1 MKKGQP
7 NIKKEI
13 MVRVKLLYVL
23 FFALGIG
30 IFGRIIW
37 LQYGPESKKLKEK
50 AEKTNFT
57 LARVDA
63 TRGEIMADDGQLL
76 ATSVQK
82 YYVGIDFR
90 AEGLSSDLFEAGV
103 DGLAEGLARKFGDRS
118 KAQYKAFLQNGWNNR
133 DKTRYRR
140 ITPRLVTYNE
150 LQELRTL
157 PLLNLPKNRGGW
169 STEVVTERV
178 RPYGKLAE
186 RTIGKTIEV
195 RDSVIKPHR
204 DSTKRQITYVLTEKG
219 QSGIEFS
226 FNDQLRGQSG
236 WQMQQRITNN
246 FYIPVASS
254 ELNVEPVNG
263 RDVTTTLN
271 MDFQDVASS
280 MLESQLVRYNAQWG
294 TVVLMEVATGEIKA
308 MANLTNRSGNC
319 VEDFNYALGGVSE
332 PGSTFKLASLL
343 ALLDD
348 GMNLDDKVDVGNG
361 RMELPGGRSIK
372 DDHEPESRMLTLKRV
387 FETSSNVGFA
397 RAAEKRFKEKGREK
411 DYVDYI
417 VNLGFDRPLGTGM
430 AGEAVPLFHRPTPE
444 QVKAGRWH
452 ANSIAYMSHGY
463 GFEISPLHT
472 LTLYNAVANNGRMV
486 KPMLVRELSEYG
498 TSVRT
503 YQTEVI
509 NPGIAPQRTIKN
521 VQICL
526 EGVVDEGTATVLKN
540 PYYSVA
546 AKTGT
551 AQQLT
556 GGKYIGG
563 YAGQLYL
570 ATMVGYFPADNPR
583 YSIIVAICTRYGS
596 GAYNIYGSTL
606 AGPVFKAVAD
616 RVYVT
621 HHEWQE
627 PVDRANPK
635 VVQPPGVKGGLAK
648 PVRKVSREL
657 DIKLADDARRGD
669 EWVSARA
676 DSTTVAVTAVTAVAG
691 TVPAVVGMGLKD
703 ALYAIESRGL
713 KADFAGKGKV
723 VAQSP
728 AAGETVRPGAT
739 VTITLR

>member
-7 NIKKEI
+7 NIKREI
-13 MVRVKLLYVL
+13 MVRVKLLYVS
-23 FFALGIG
+23 FFFLGIC

-37 LQYGPESKKLKEK
+37 LQYGPEGPKLREK

-63 TRGEIMADDGQLL
+63 ARGEIMAADGQLL

-90 AEGLSSDLFEAGV
+90 AEGLKKDVFDANV
-103 DGLAEGLARKFGDRS
+103 DGLAERLAHKFGDRS
-118 KAQYKAFLQNGWNNR
+118 KAQYKAMLQGGWNGR
-133 DKTRYRR
+133 GTTRYRR

-150 LQELRTL
+150 LQELKTY
-157 PLLNLPKNRGGW
+157 PLLSLPPNQGGRAID
-169 STEVVTERV
+169 VVTERV

-186 RTIGKTIEV
+186 RTIGRTVEV
-195 RDSVIKPHR
+195 RDTIIKPHR
-204 DSTKRQITYVLTEKG
+204 DSTKRQKAYVLTEKG

-226 FNDQLRGQSG
+226 FNDQLKGQSG
-236 WQMQQRITNN
+236 WQMKQKIADN
-246 FYIPVASS
+246 FYIPVADS

-263 RDVTTTLN
+263 RDVTTTLD

-280 MLESQLVRYNAQWG
+280 MLESQLVKFNALWG

-308 MANLTNRSGNC
+308 MANLTNHGGQC
-319 VEDFNYALGGVSE
+319 IEDYNYALGGVAE

-348 GMNLDDKVDVGNG
+348 GMNLDDKVEVGSG
-361 RMELPGGRSIK
+361 KMELPGGKSIK
-372 DDHEPESRMLTLKRV
+372 DDHAPEAPVITLKRV
-387 FETSSNVGFA
+387 FETSSNVGFVKA
-397 RAAEKRFKEKGREK
+397 TEKRFREKGREK

-417 VNLGFDRPLGTGM
+417 VNLGFDRQLGTGM
-430 AGEAVPLFHRPTPE
+430 AGEAVPLFHKPTPE
-444 QVKAGRWH
+444 QVQAGRWH
-452 ANSIAYMSHGY
+452 RNSIAYMSHGY

-472 LTLYNAVANNGRMV
+472 LTLYNAVANNGKMV
-486 KPMLVRELSEYG
+486 KPMLIKELSEYG
-498 TSVRT
+498 SPVKT
-503 YQTEVI
+503 YRTEVI
-509 NPGIAPQRTIKN
+509 NPSIAPSRTIKA
-521 VQICL
+521 VQECL

-540 PYYSVA
+540 PYYAVA

-556 GGKYIGG
+556 GGRYLGG

-583 YSIIVAICTRYGS
+583 YSIIVAIGTRYGS

-621 HHEWQE
+621 HYEWQE

-635 VVQPPGVKGGLAK
+635 VAQPPAVKGG
-648 PVRKVSREL
+648 PVKAVREVSGEL
-657 DIKLADDARRGD
+657 NIKLADDARRGD
-669 EWVSARA
+669 WVRTRT
-676 DSTTVAVTAVTAVAG
+676 DSTTVAVAAVSTAGG
-691 TVPAVVGMGLKD
+691 TVPQVVGMGLKD
-703 ALYAIESRGL
+703 AMYAIESRGL
-713 KADFAGKGKV
+713 KVDFAGKGKV
-723 VAQSP
+723 AAQSP
-728 AAGETVRPGAT
+728 AAGETVKPGAT
-739 VTITLR
+739 ISITLK

>member
-7 NIKKEI
+7 NIKREI
-13 MVRVKLLYVL
+13 MVRVKLLYVV
-23 FFALGIG
+23 FFFLGIC

-63 TRGEIMADDGQLL
+63 ARGEIMAADGQLL

-90 AEGLSSDLFEAGV
+90 AEGLKQDVFEANV
-103 DGLAEGLARKFGDRS
+103 DGLAERMAQKFGDRS
-118 KAQYKAFLQNGWNNR
+118 KAGYKNMLQSSWNNR
-133 DKTRYRR
+133 GQTRYRR

-150 LQELRTL
+150 LQELYTF
-157 PLLNLPKNRGGW
+157 PLLNLPPNQGGR
-169 STEVVTERV
+169 SIEVVTERV

-186 RTIGKTIEV
+186 RTIGKTVEV
-195 RDSVIKPHR
+195 RDTLVKPGK
-204 DSTKRQITYVLTEKG
+204 DSLKRQKIYVLTEKG

-226 FNDQLRGQSG
+226 FNDQLKGQSG
-236 WQMQQRITNN
+236 WQMKQKIADN
-246 FYIPVASS
+246 FYIPVDSD
-254 ELNVEPVNG
+254 LNSEPVNG
-263 RDVTTTLN
+263 RDVTTTID

-280 MLESQLVRYNAQWG
+280 MLESQLVRYNAMWG

-308 MANLTNRSGNC
+308 IANLTNHGGNC
-319 VEDFNYALGGVSE
+319 IEDYNYALGGVSE

-348 GMNLDDKVDVGNG
+348 GMNLDDKVEIGDGT
-361 RMELPGGRSIK
+361 MPLPGGRSIK
-372 DDHEPESRMLTLKRV
+372 DDHKPENSILTLKRV
-387 FETSSNVGFA
+387 FETSSNVGFVKA
-397 RAAEKRFKEKGREK
+397 TEKRFKDKGREK

-417 VNLGFDRPLGTGM
+417 VNLGFDRPLGMGM
-430 AGEAVPLFHRPTPE
+430 TGEAVPLFHKPSPE
-444 QVKAGRWH
+444 HIQAGRWH
-452 ANSIAYMSHGY
+452 RNSIAYMSHGY

-472 LTLYNAVANNGRMV
+472 LTLYNAVANNGKMV
-486 KPMLVRELSEYG
+486 KPMLIRELSEYG
-498 TSVRT
+498 TSIRK

-509 NPGIAPQRTIKN
+509 NPSIAPSRTIKN

-540 PYYSVA
+540 PYYTVA

-556 GGKYIGG
+556 GGRYLGG
-563 YAGQLYL
+563 YAGQLYM
-570 ATMVGYFPADNPR
+570 ATMVGYFPADNPK
-583 YSIIVAICTRYGS
+583 YSIIVAIGTRYGS

-627 PVDRANPK
+627 PVDRTNPK
-635 VVQPPGVKGGLAK
+635 VTQPPAVKGGPVRA
-648 PVRKVSREL
+648 VRKVSNEL
-657 DIKLADDARRGD
+657 NIKLADDARKND
-669 EWVSARA
+669 WVRTKA
-676 DSTTVAVTAVTAVAG
+676 DSVSVAATTVSTAGG
-691 TVPAVVGMGLKD
+691 TVPPVIGMGLKD

-713 KADFAGKGKV
+713 KTDFSGKGKV

-739 VTITLR
+739 ITITLR